1 MKICNSCG
9 NENGD
14 NAKFCVECGEKLQE
28 SPKFCPECGTEL
40 VNQPKFC
47 PECGTKVKINSN
59 FDVKKLSVSPMNAA
73 QENRIGNK
81 IEIGD
86 YIYINNEIEVFDLS
100 DAVKHG
106 HIDFIKSSRDKIS
119 ELSVYDLSCVHN
131 VETVKLLLS
140 YGCNFNA
147 MDEKGDT
154 VLNSI
159 LRNYCV
165 SLSDYRNHYE
175 TNGDETFEDDWT
187 GDKYNCENDVHN
199 KYLGLFDILIK
210 NGVNPNLSSADSNY
224 STLLIEA
231 VNLGL
236 TKLVYLLVEN
246 FNVDVNYVP
255 KKNNESMGSG
265 DSALMAAI
273 ISSDVDVQ
281 QRFELVKF
289 LIAKGAN
296 VNYKFFYYD
305 ELINKQ
311 RVCTPLTYAF
321 GNIEI
326 INLLIDK
333 GADYKE
339 FDIDEDLLY
348 ELFDYISN
356 DDELDSELISL
367 FNITNVE
374 DRYQEYWNEF

>member
-59 FDVKKLSVSPMNAA
+59 FDEKKLSVSPMNAA

-131 VETVKLLLS
+131 VETVKILLS
-140 YGCNFNA
+140 YGCNFNVI
-147 MDEKGDT
+147 DENGHT

-159 LRNYCV
+159 LNNYSV
-165 SLSDYRNHYE
+165 SLNDYRNHYE

-187 GDKYNCENDVHN
+187 GDKYYCEDDVHN

-210 NGVNPNLSSADSNY
+210 NGVNPNLSSADSGY
-224 STLLIEA
+224 STLLIDA
-231 VNLGL
+231 VRSGL

-255 KKNNESMGSG
+255 KKNNESMWSG

-273 ISSDVDVQ
+273 SLFDVDVQ

-305 ELINKQ
+305 ELRNKQ
-311 RVCTPLTYAF
+311 RVCSPLTYAF

-348 ELFDYISN
+348 ELFDYIS
-356 DDELDSELISL
+356 DGDELDSELISL
-367 FNITNVE
+367 FNITNVK
-374 DRYQEYWNEF
+374 DRYQEYWNEL